1 MLRQISPSL
10 RSSKHRNVLLAKM
23 ASLQESKRS
32 ENKQC
37 TAFAIFS
44 ENLTV
49 FSSLIPKSGRNA
61 KSHIFAVIFITG
73 RRVNFGKLIADGYL
87 SLFFEILIF

>member
-1 MLRQISPSL
+1 
-10 RSSKHRNVLLAKM
+10 M

-44 ENLTV
+44 ENLTI
-49 FSSLIPKSGRNA
+49 FSSFIPKSGRNGKIA
-61 KSHIFAVIFITG
+61 YF
-73 RRVNFGKLIADGYL
+73 RRDFYYR
-87 SLFFEILIF
+87 